1 MAGLRSPALDAVN
14 AAMALRRRGG
24 SLEVGEKKKKKSWK
38 PGAFALYIVGVGN
51 RYCIAAFP

>member
-24 SLEVGEKKKKKSWK
+24 NLEVGEKKKKKKSWK
-38 PGAFALYIVGVGN
+38 PGAFAL
-51 RYCIAAFP
+51 